1 MQEYL
6 DLSSAA
12 PAPRTLIDILR
23 ETAARHP
30 EASAL
35 EDSGGALSYAELLAH
50 VGRTAARLHGRGVRR
65 GDRVGVRMP
74 SGSRDLYLAIL
85 GILAVGAAYV
95 PVDADDPPERADLVF
110 GEAGVKG
117 VITGAGVFQPANPS
131 AAPSAADG
139 LFVGDAPHPSSRV
152 IPTLPPPTVDDDA
165 WVIFTS
171 GSTGVP

>member
-35 EDSGGALSYAELLAH
+35 EDGRRRAELRELMAH
-50 VGRTAARLHGRGVRR
+50 VGRTAARLHDAGVRR

-74 SGSRDLYLAIL
+74 SG
-85 GILAVGAAYV
+85 
-95 PVDADDPPERADLVF
+95 
-110 GEAGVKG
+110 
-117 VITGAGVFQPANPS
+117 
-131 AAPSAADG
+131 
-139 LFVGDAPHPSSRV
+139 
-152 IPTLPPPTVDDDA
+152 
-165 WVIFTS
+165 
-171 GSTGVP
+171 